1 MSKETGNKDYGMV
14 TKIWGPPGWLF
25 LHSVTM
31 GYPYKIDPNNEK
43 HQIKKREM
51 RKFFESLG
59 HVLPCE
65 LCCDSFKKFIQEED
79 TLLTDEVLSSR
90 INLAKWFYD
99 MHNKVNTKLKVCPDT
114 IPTFEEF
121 YDRYEMY
128 RAECS
133 KNKNILGCTKSKDS
147 IPKHS
152 RIQIVDKDG
161 NNYTIEAT
169 NISDQKILDNFY
181 NKGDQSQLHLISEE
195 TKHFLK
201 NKAIYCIRYKVGN
214 LVRAKCIIDNL

>member
-1 MSKETGNKDYGMV
+1 MSKDTDNKNYGMV

-25 LHSVTM
+25 LHTVTM
-31 GYPYKIDPNNEK
+31 GYPYEIDPNNEQ
-43 HQIKKREM
+43 HQTKKREM

-99 MHNKVNTKLKVCPDT
+99 MHNKVNKKLNVCPDT
-114 IPTFEEF
+114 IPTFQEF

-133 KNKNILGCTKSKDS
+133 RNKKMLGCTKSKDS

-152 RIQIVDKDG
+152 KIQIVDKHG
-161 NNYTIEAT
+161 NNYTIQTT
-169 NISDQKILDNFY
+169 NITDQKILDNFY
-181 NKGDQSQLHLISEE
+181 KTNDCTQLHLISES
-195 TKHFLK
+195 TKQLLR
-201 NKAIYCIRYKVGN
+201 NKAIYCIQNKVGN
-214 LVRAKCIIDNL
+214 TIRAQCIIDNL